1 MCICIDSP
9 SPSPSGLGSSTR
21 EYVRSGPEEEDH
33 PVASHTLAQSHPESI
48 PCTIRNLHQ
57 RVRKAHFC
65 PVDCA
70 VARRLEQRQD
80 VMVCRVYYDALQKR
94 LLQKSEPA
102 VLTFCFSIS
111 FPPNRRGETPRGM
124 NRIAIHTFH
133 SSNIHEAAMVP
144 RLSTPV
150 SMYQTRT
157 LERERAESS
166 ASRAQRRT

>member
-1 MCICIDSP
+1 MEANLARFVACFFVARKTNDAFSRNLSSKLKSIPGIHYVCACINSP
-9 SPSPSGLGSSTR
+9 SPSPSGPGSSTR
-21 EYVRSGPEEEDH
+21 EYVRSRPEEEDH
-33 PVASHTLAQSHPESI
+33 PVASHSLAQSNPESI

-102 VLTFCFSIS
+102 VLIFCFLHFLSS
-111 FPPNRRGETPRGM
+111 QSEGENPQG
-124 NRIAIHTFH
+124 
-133 SSNIHEAAMVP
+133 E
-144 RLSTPV
+144 
-150 SMYQTRT
+150 
-157 LERERAESS
+157 
-166 ASRAQRRT
+166 